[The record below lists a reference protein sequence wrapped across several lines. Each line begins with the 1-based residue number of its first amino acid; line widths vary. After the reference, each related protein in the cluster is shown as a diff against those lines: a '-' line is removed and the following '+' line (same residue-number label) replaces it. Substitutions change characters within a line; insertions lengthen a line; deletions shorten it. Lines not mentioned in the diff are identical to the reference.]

1 MIVLYFLQDRD
12 HCVTVYTKQ
21 LVVGGSGDPGEGGE
35 GEEEEEEETVTWEFM
50 AKYRSHYQ
58 PIESKTLFTLA
69 IYTHRRGIK

>member
-1 MIVLYFLQDRD
+1 M
-12 HCVTVYTKQ
+12 TVYTKQ
-21 LVVGGSGDPGEGGE
+21 LVVGGSGDPGEG
-35 GEEEEEEETVTWEFM
+35 EEEEEETVTWEFL